1 MRLQRR
7 FRSVIIDERAGQK
20 ASTGCVTFSQRLRC
34 LQSVAALENDADGF
48 ANGFQTRE
56 FRDVRVQTEN
66 FLVDIRDEDS
76 FGMTLVSRLARI
88 DHHFSLDFIFQ

>member
-1 MRLQRR
+1 M
-7 FRSVIIDERAGQK
+7 SAN
-20 ASTGCVTFSQRLRC
+20 
-34 LQSVAALENDADGF
+34 VATLENDADAF
-48 ANGFQTRE
+48 AREFQRLE
-56 FRDVRVQTEN
+56 FRDARAQAGN